1 LSFQR
6 EIGLDFLSVSDI
18 SHAPNATSVGALDNS
33 ARVWEDKMIQAHDGL
48 CSKIKKYALTLAPLL
63 VVGSAWAGEPALRL
77 LNSVEIPVSAMNPL
91 AGQPGAGTYSYD
103 ISFVDQLTGVYY
115 LADRN
120 NFAVDV
126 LSAESIVTQILPN
139 NGHAPFAGF
148 TPCAIQPAGA
158 NDCAGPNGV
167 VAAFPWLFVTDAP
180 SRVLTFD
187 LRTNP
192 PTTVSECTTMPGEPT
207 RADELAYDP
216 NDGLILAINN
226 AASPPF
232 GTLVKVNQTTG
243 ALTCGTNIPFTA
255 ANGVDAQNG
264 AEQPVWDPGTQKFYN
279 SIPQIGGNPTV
290 GGVIRISTTGTIEA
304 TYLIPFCSPA
314 GLALGPNENLLAGCN
329 TIWAENGG
337 LWTGNADRNTDTAA
351 PQLVILDAKSGSIL
365 MNVLGAGVGDE
376 VWFNAGDNHYY
387 AASSGS
393 NLAPN
398 ALFPARTGTTPPAL
412 TAQGAA
418 TLDAI
423 DALNQ
428 TLDQRVP
435 TFNVPAD
442 PAGSHPA
449 GTAHSVAAFSGT
461 NHVFVPNAANNAV
474 PNCLTGCITIYG
486 RDDPAAPSN

>member
-1 LSFQR
+1 ML
-6 EIGLDFLSVSDI
+6 
-18 SHAPNATSVGALDNS
+18 
-33 ARVWEDKMIQAHDGL
+33 QAHDGL
-48 CSKIKKYALTLAPLL
+48 CSKIKKYVVSLAWAPLL
-63 VVGSAWAGEPALRL
+63 VVGNAWAAEPALRL
-77 LNSVEIPVSAMNPL
+77 LNSVEIPVSAFNPL
-91 AGQPGAGTYSYD
+91 AGMPGAGTYSYD
-103 ISFVDQLTGVYY
+103 ISFVDQSTGVYY

-126 LSAESIVTQILPN
+126 LSAESIVTQIFPN

-180 SRVLTFD
+180 SRVLSFD
-187 LRTNP
+187 LRFNP
-192 PTTVSECTTMPGEPT
+192 PQTVSECTTKAGEPT

-216 NDGLILAINN
+216 KDGLILAINN

-232 GTLVKVNQTTG
+232 GTLVTVNKMTG

-255 ANGVDAQNG
+255 DNGVDARNG
-264 AEQPVWDPGTQKFYN
+264 AEQPVWDPGTGKFYT
-279 SIPQIGGNPTV
+279 SIPQITGNPTV

-329 TIWAENGG
+329 TIWAENGS
-337 LWTGNADRNTDTAA
+337 LWTGNADRNTFTAA
-351 PQLVILDAKSGSIL
+351 PQLVILDATTGSIL
-365 MNVLGAGVGDE
+365 ANVLGAGVGDE
-376 VWFNAGDNHYY
+376 AWFNAGDNHYY

-398 ALFPARTGTTPPAL
+398 AITPARPPNGIATTAPVNVS
-412 TAQGAA
+412 QGAA
-418 TLDAI
+418 TLDVI
-423 DALNQ
+423 DALSE

-435 TFNVPAD
+435 TLNVPALSASSGD
-442 PAGSHPA
+442 LDAPRPA

-461 NHVFVPNAANNAV
+461 NHVFVPIAANNAV
-474 PNCLTGCITIYG
+474 PNCLTGCVTIYG
-486 RDDPAAPSN
+486 RQDPDSD